1 MSEQRTAR
9 QQITDEVT
17 SWPGVEAGIGS
28 RGEYGFTVGRRQIGH
43 LHGDRVAHFGFPRPV
58 WTELMEKG
66 RVVRHPIDHP
76 GWAARS
82 IETDDD
88 IRAVIELIRLNYD
101 RVTARNGPPTTV

>member
-1 MSEQRTAR
+1 MRSLRGRAWRRASARGGSTASLWAAAR
-9 QQITDEVT
+9 
-17 SWPGVEAGIGS
+17 SGI
-28 RGEYGFTVGRRQIGH
+28 FTATAS
-43 LHGDRVAHFGFPRPV
+43 LFGFPRPV
-58 WTELMEKG
+58 WTELMEQG

-88 IRAVIELIRLNYD
+88 IWAVIELIRLNYD